1 MEISCLTTLGNFKQE
16 FLIGMQIGVMFVICV
31 MTEMWNKQK
40 RPILQISR
48 LTANLVGK
56 LRSSSS
62 LQGYGAMYSSRHD
75 RRRAAANSRD
85 HQAWTTALSNS
96 IT

>member
-1 MEISCLTTLGNFKQE
+1 
-16 FLIGMQIGVMFVICV
+16 MFVIYDMKV
-31 MTEMWNKQK
+31 MWNIQK
-40 RPILQISR
+40 RPILQISG

-75 RRRAAANSRD
+75 RRRRRK
-85 HQAWTTALSNS
+85 
-96 IT
+96 